1 MKSFTKYMRGVF
13 FVFALLIFVSK
24 TSIAQ
29 DPVKV
34 APNHYKV
41 LLENDRVRVLEI
53 TYKPGEKAAMHS
65 HPASVNYYLSDFKAK
80 FTFPD
85 GKTANIEGKKGV
97 AEWHDAFTHA
107 AENID
112 TTVIHLIAVELKEP
126 VKKLQK
132 ETKK

>member
-1 MKSFTKYMRGVF
+1 MKSFTKYIMVVF
-13 FVFALLIFVSK
+13 LWLGLVIFGPNTSK
-24 TSIAQ
+24 GQ

-34 APNHYKV
+34 APKHYKV
-41 LLENDRVRVLEI
+41 LLENERVRVLEI

-65 HPASVNYYLSDFKAK
+65 HPATVNYYLGNFKAK

-85 GKTANIEGKKGV
+85 GKTADIEGKKGL
-97 AEWHDAFTHA
+97 AEWHEAFTHA

-112 TTVIHLIAVELKEP
+112 TTEIHLIAVELKEP

>member
-1 MKSFTKYMRGVF
+1 MKNFTQLTFYLLLAIFFF
-13 FVFALLIFVSK
+13 FVSQTTK
-24 TSIAQ
+24 AQ

-34 APNHYKV
+34 APGHYKV

-53 TYKPGEKAAMHS
+53 TYKPGEKAPMHS
-65 HPASVNYYLSDFKAK
+65 HPASVLYYLSNFKAR

-97 AEWHDAFTHA
+97 AEWHEAFTHA

-112 TTVIHLIAVELKEP
+112 STEIHLIEVELKEP
-126 VKKLQK
+126 AKKLQK

>member
-1 MKSFTKYMRGVF
+1 MKNLTQFIMGVLLATLMV
-13 FVFALLIFVSK
+13 VFLTNTAV
-24 TSIAQ
+24 AQ

-34 APNHYKV
+34 APEHYKV

-65 HPASVNYYLSDFKAK
+65 HPASVLYYLGDFKAK

-97 AEWHDAFTHA
+97 AEWHEAFTHA

-112 TTVIHLIAVELKEP
+112 TTEIHLIAVELKEP
-126 VKKLQK
+126 VKKTQK